1 MTMHFFLRCQFYHVI
16 WGNLMN
22 DLMNIDSSRPTEND
36 EKSLENDEKSLD
48 ILLYGNRNKN

>member
-1 MTMHFFLRCQFYHVI
+1 
-16 WGNLMN
+16 MN

-36 EKSLENDEKSLD
+36 EKSLD